1 MVYKEFE
8 TRPGGRKAKT
18 EKANAEKM
26 FKKWIPSGKV
36 PARFYKKKGYDS
48 SFKDLSTKKP
58 GKYGIDY

>member
-1 MVYKEFE
+1 MVYKELE

-36 PARFYKKKGYDS
+36 PARFYKKKGYI
-48 SFKDLSTKKP
+48 DLSVKKP
-58 GKYGIDY
+58 GKYGVDY